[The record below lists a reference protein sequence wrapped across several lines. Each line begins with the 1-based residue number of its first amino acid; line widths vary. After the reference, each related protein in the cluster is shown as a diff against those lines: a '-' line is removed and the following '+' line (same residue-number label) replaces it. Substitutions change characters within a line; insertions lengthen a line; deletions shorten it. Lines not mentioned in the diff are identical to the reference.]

1 MKIVIIG
8 VGTSA
13 MTTADILVA
22 DHNFSVA
29 GFIGHNEENKFFSGK
44 KIYNNIPYLGGRGI
58 LKKIKE
64 DDVVGF
70 IAAVGDRYFREEA
83 YYEASVAG
91 LTPINAISK
100 NAFIE
105 STVKLG
111 KGVIV
116 STGAILLH
124 RVVVGNNCYID
135 AGAIVEVNTKI
146 GENCN
151 ICTGCIIG
159 GNSEIERN
167 ASVGTRSTLYPN
179 IKIGKNQ
186 DIQPGGICKD
196 NLPPLNRAD
205 KINSK

>member
-13 MTTADILVA
+13 MATADILIA

-29 GFIGHNEENKFFSGK
+29 GFIGTIEENKLFSEK
-44 KIYNNIPYLGGRGI
+44 KIYNNIPYLGDKGI

-70 IAAVGDRYFREEA
+70 IAAVGDRYLRENA

-105 STVKLG
+105 PTVKLG

-116 STGAILLH
+116 STGSILLH
-124 RVVVGNNCYID
+124 GVVVGNNCYID
-135 AGAIVEVNTKI
+135 SGAIIEINTKI

-151 ICTGCIIG
+151 ISTGCIIG

-167 ASVGTRSTLYPN
+167 VSVGIRSTIYQN

-186 DIQPGGICKD
+186 DIEPSCICK
-196 NLPPLNRAD
+196 NNFPPLDRAD
-205 KINSK
+205 KIKNK